1 MFIENLSS
9 ADTIYNEA
17 GPSYDLDILS
27 EYVKNNTEQFV
38 QSNVSSMPNDVL
50 MQDQE
55 NGVVLD
61 EDQLLFIVDG
71 QDNTFDDDVDELPVH
86 DLALNVAQC
95 ISAYAQNKVVNESLT
110 AELARY
116 KEQVKIYK
124 KRQEDT
130 LELAKIPR
138 KRMLEKMKSPLWV
151 KNKIKIS
158 LLD

>member
-1 MFIENLSS
+1 
-9 ADTIYNEA
+9 
-17 GPSYDLDILS
+17 
-27 EYVKNNTEQFV
+27 
-38 QSNVSSMPNDVL
+38 
-50 MQDQE
+50 
-55 NGVVLD
+55 
-61 EDQLLFIVDG
+61 
-71 QDNTFDDDVDELPVH
+71 
-86 DLALNVAQC
+86 VAQY

-116 KEQVKIYK
+116 KEQVKIYEK
-124 KRQEDT
+124 GQVKINHAPAVVHDSEDT